1 MWDVRIHFFL
11 FGKIKHK
18 ASTEFS
24 NKCIY
29 VQANKNEEKKPEAN
43 DDGEREWE
51 REREWKNTRKHFIIE
66 QCEA

>member
-1 MWDVRIHFFL
+1 MCVFIFFL

-51 REREWKNTRKHFIIE
+51 RERVKKYTETLYH
-66 QCEA
+66 

>member
-1 MWDVRIHFFL
+1 MVHTHVRCAYSFFCL
-11 FGKIKHK
+11 AKNK

-51 REREWKNTRKHFIIE
+51 RERVKKYTETLYH
-66 QCEA
+66 

>member
-1 MWDVRIHFFL
+1 MVHTHVRCAYSFFCL
-11 FGKIKHK
+11 AKNK

-51 REREWKNTRKHFIIE
+51 RERE
-66 QCEA
+66 